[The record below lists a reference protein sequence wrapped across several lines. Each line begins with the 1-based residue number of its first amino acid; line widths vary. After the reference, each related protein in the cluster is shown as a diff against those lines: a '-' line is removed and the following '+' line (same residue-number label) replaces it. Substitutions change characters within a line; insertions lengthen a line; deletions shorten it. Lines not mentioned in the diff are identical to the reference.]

1 MSWFVL
7 VFFVISVSYHPK
19 SEPSKRNE
27 LAETI
32 ENIVIK
38 LDTISN
44 KLDRIS
50 QMIEQL

>member
-19 SEPSKRNE
+19 SEPSKRNG

-32 ENIVIK
+32 ETLLSNSTRF
-38 LDTISN
+38 LIS
-44 KLDRIS
+44 
-50 QMIEQL
+50 